1 MKHEPRTYR
10 RVVPPDG
17 LTRFNVVVQETDL
30 AVYARELLPEMAREL
45 VLDCRGIIER
55 YIQQY
60 PFFVETLLPWTIQG
74 PTPEIIRQM
83 AEAGAAAGVGPMAAV
98 AGMVADHVGNG
109 LRQKIKEVIVEN
121 GGDIF
126 IHVKRPIT
134 VGVFAGDSPL
144 SHKLGIR
151 VTCENHPVAL
161 CTSSGRIGHSLSL
174 GDADAVCIMSKSG
187 PLADAVATAT
197 ANQVHGQKNIGPAVD
212 FAKSIRGVDGV
223 LIIQEGAIA
232 VWGAMNLVPL

>member
-10 RVVPPDG
+10 HVVPPDG
-17 LTRFNVVVQETDL
+17 LARFNVVVQETDL
-30 AVYARELLPEMAREL
+30 AVYARELIPEVAREL

-60 PFFVETLLPWTIQG
+60 PIFAQTLLPWTIQG

-83 AEAGAAAGVGPMAAV
+83 AEAGTAAGVGPMAAV
-98 AGMVADHVGNG
+98 AGAVADYVGNG
-109 LRQKIKEVIVEN
+109 LRQKMKEVIVEN

-126 IHVKRPIT
+126 IHVKHPIT

-151 VTCENHPVAL
+151 VTCDNHPVAL

-174 GDADAVCIMSKSG
+174 GDADAVCIMAKSG

-197 ANQVHGQKNIGPAVD
+197 ANQVHGLKNLGPAVD
-212 FAKSIRGVDGV
+212 FAKSVRGVDGV
-223 LIIQEGAIA
+223 LIIRDDAIA
-232 VWGAMNLVPL
+232 VWGA